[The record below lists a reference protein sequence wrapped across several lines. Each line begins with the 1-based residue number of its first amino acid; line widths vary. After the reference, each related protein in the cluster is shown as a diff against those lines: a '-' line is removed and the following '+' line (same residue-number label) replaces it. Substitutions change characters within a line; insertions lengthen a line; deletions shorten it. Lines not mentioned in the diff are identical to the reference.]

1 MLLAV
6 AAGHLMY
13 AIWSVAIDVAAIGA
27 ALALSSIYTVT
38 LAYPGQKR
46 VGSPVPGNAEGYS
59 GQAIACSLGS
69 LLGVAVLTLPVTLT
83 MLATDSVAAA
93 VRVPLLVVLAVGYG
107 IALAWGGTRL
117 AAAAARQRMPEL
129 NQIAAQ
135 STF

>member
-1 MLLAV
+1 M
-6 AAGHLMY
+6 
-13 AIWSVAIDVAAIGA
+13 AAIGA

-59 GQAIACSLGS
+59 GQAIGCSFGS

-83 MLATDSVAAA
+83 MLATDSVSAA
-93 VRVPLLVVLAVGYG
+93 VRAPLLVVLAVGYG

-117 AAAAARQRMPEL
+117 AALAARQRMPEL